1 MSTLIALPLST
12 TLRMMTIKEVTSPGG
27 QFSGGHAVTV
37 GMLRL
42 YCGRLESRY
51 FEAPS
56 PEEKE

>member
-1 MSTLIALPLST
+1 MRFPKAATERADDDNKGSHIT
-12 TLRMMTIKEVTSPGG
+12 GG